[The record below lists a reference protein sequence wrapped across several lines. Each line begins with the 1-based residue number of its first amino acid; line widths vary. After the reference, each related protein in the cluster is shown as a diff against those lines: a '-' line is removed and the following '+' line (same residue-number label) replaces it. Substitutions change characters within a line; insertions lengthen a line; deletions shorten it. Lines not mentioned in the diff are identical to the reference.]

1 MADEPND
8 EAGTVADPPP
18 ASDQADGASGEGSG
32 EGEAQPDTAA
42 E

>member
-1 MADEPND
+1 MGDEPNE

-32 EGEAQPDTAA
+32 DGEARPETVS